1 MENINI
7 QELAKTVGRTQK
19 EVIDYCNKKG
29 IAVEN
34 GNVPNEIAEK
44 IKKGMSTEAPKK
56 KKAVVF
62 RPQNSSQPLPQ
73 KKKTVKKPA
82 VSKEEDAKRTESTA
96 VRVEKSQ
103 PVADNKQQETKM
115 REEKQQ
121 EPVKKKT
128 GKREDNRNQKR
139 VGGQ

>member
-1 MENINI
+1 
-7 QELAKTVGRTQK
+7 
-19 EVIDYCNKKG
+19 
-29 IAVEN
+29 
-34 GNVPNEIAEK
+34 
-44 IKKGMSTEAPKK
+44 MSTEAPKK

-96 VRVEKSQ
+96 VKVEKSQ

-121 EPVKKKT
+121 EPVKKET

-139 VGGQ
+139 DGGQRRIIKTEMGREILKSRRKRQFQSRWTEKYPESRRKK

>member
-1 MENINI
+1 
-7 QELAKTVGRTQK
+7 TVGRTQK

-34 GNVPNEIAEK
+34 GNVSNEIAEK

-62 RPQNSSQPLPQ
+62 RPQNSSQPFPQ

-96 VRVEKSQ
+96 VKVEKSQ

-121 EPVKKKT
+121 EPVKKETDRKS
-128 GKREDNRNQKR
+128 
-139 VGGQ
+139 VV

>member
-44 IKKGMSTEAPKK
+44 IKKGKSTEATKKKKDKNQKKIVEKIKKGMITESPKK

-62 RPQNSSQPLPQ
+62 RPQNSSQPFPQ

-96 VRVEKSQ
+96 VKVEKSQ
-103 PVADNKQQETKM
+103 PVADNKQQETK
-115 REEKQQ
+115 
-121 EPVKKKT
+121 
-128 GKREDNRNQKR
+128 
-139 VGGQ
+139 